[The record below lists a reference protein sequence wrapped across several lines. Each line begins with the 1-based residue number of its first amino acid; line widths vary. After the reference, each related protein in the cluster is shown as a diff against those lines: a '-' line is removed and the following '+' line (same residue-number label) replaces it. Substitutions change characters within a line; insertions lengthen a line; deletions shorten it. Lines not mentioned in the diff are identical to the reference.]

1 MNSLDLALYSLTS
14 IPVLAFALGIVAS
27 RFKAD
32 LSISKSAMDAIS
44 FVLLLSIGLKG
55 GFALQKSGIAGAAI
69 PVATTIVLGCLIPL
83 IAFLLLGI
91 VKKLN
96 LVDRGA
102 IAAHYGSTSLV
113 TFTAALVFLESAK
126 VGYEGVVTTML
137 VAMEIP
143 GILIGILLARG
154 GVYALKDRELLKEV
168 FLGKTILMLLG
179 GVVIGYIAG
188 PSGYDSVKLLF
199 VDAMPGLLTL
209 FLLTLGI
216 KAGQNMNHF
225 KELGFG
231 LVGFAV
237 VMPLIGGTIGA
248 SVGSAIG
255 LSLGGATA
263 LAVLCASA
271 SYIAAPA
278 AVAIALPK
286 ANQSIAITASLGV
299 TFPFNLIIGL
309 PIYFWMAEQFT
320 SVF

>member
-1 MNSLDLALYSLTS
+1 MNSLDLAIASLTS
-14 IPVLAFALGIVAS
+14 IPVLAFAFGILAS
-27 RFKAD
+27 RMKAD

-55 GFALQKSGIAGAAI
+55 GFALQKSGLSGAALPI
-69 PVATTIVLGCLIPL
+69 AITLLLGCLIPV
-83 IAFLLLGI
+83 IAFALLKF
-91 VKKLN
+91 VRKLE

-113 TFTAALVFLESAK
+113 TFTAALVFLDNAK
-126 VGYEGVVTTML
+126 VEYEGVVTTML

-154 GVYALKDRELLKEV
+154 GVSALKDKELLREV
-168 FLGKTILMLLG
+168 FLGKTILLLLG
-179 GVVIGYIAG
+179 GVLMGYIAG
-188 PSGYDSVKLLF
+188 PKGFDSVKVLF

-216 KAGQNMNHF
+216 KAGQNIKYF
-225 KELGFG
+225 RELGFP
-231 LVGFAV
+231 LISFAL
-237 VMPLIGGTIGA
+237 VMPLIGGSIGA
-248 SVGSAIG
+248 LVGAAIG
-255 LSLGGATA
+255 LSTGGTMA

-278 AVAIALPK
+278 AVSIALPK
-286 ANQSIAITASLGV
+286 ANQSIPITASLGI

-309 PIYFWMAEQFT
+309 PLYFWLADFFST
-320 SVF
+320 LF